1 MRKESSNQFTEGLV
15 SDLNPINTPNT
26 VLTDALNATII
37 TYDGNEFSLQNDRGN
52 YELKNCRLK
61 PNYIPVG
68 LKEYGDILY
77 IVSYNPLD
85 NHVEIGSYPSPL
97 MVSETEDGDTD
108 KQLKSTI
115 QTNIIDQGLTH
126 ENYTVLMENA
136 DAIVFDGDKF
146 KLNPGDK
153 YCLQS
158 SELDL
163 YKYETVDY
171 YILGE
176 DSNLHIVNDIIK
188 LDEASTDPNY
198 EHVPWTIPGWLNAK
212 IRLAE
217 LGVAG
222 INVKYFYAPKSDGDR
237 TAYFSFNLRVNVSDI
252 FLRENA
258 LTDWCENFDT
268 LKDLGFRVYIE
279 KQNGSKWES
288 VMNSEYAE
296 FSVSD
301 KAVDNN
307 VITLGSS
314 NYTEWYE
321 DCKIFWKNI
330 TGTIEGL
337 SNYSVVRVKCVP
349 FIREEDKYTI
359 LYDNLTQELIFDLTA
374 VDNEPWGLG
383 KSIYQFYKNENSVA
397 IYADVTGPL
406 ISSYPI
412 ELKYSVY
419 TLDNKKVLSGSF
431 SDYTG
436 IGENLFTLPI
446 SDKGLKAESI
456 YIIEFTFESDG
467 VVYDQQK
474 RFLITSEVFSE
485 FVDRPIYD
493 RDITFGEWFNYYWKK
508 FKSEYNITL
517 TASPEKPS
525 IIDYTS
531 EYTEEDER
539 YFAGG
544 KYNTFFPNVSPGLSN
559 QIFVKKGYSYPY
571 ILANLECKNSPI
583 EGGVWDY
590 IKVTDSFKYY
600 NDINDEWVKCSTGK
614 TVKVNDFIS
623 LILEYNKL
631 NMPFNFLSGMEVW
644 NATDPLKNFNS
655 NSQYGD
661 YTLQDLIFTLNVT
674 VYGRDGKDEE
684 TGEEIKK
691 TVVAEGSFR
700 NREYRLE
707 KSKGDYDVY
716 LTSVFDDIQDWL
728 QEALDVSKAPFLFLK
743 TQYKLDG
750 STLDWK
756 LNVSHCGQN
765 VTLDGGFEFN
775 WENDNS
781 KTLQYL
787 VFNSNKSGFPVVI
800 PFSENDGDLCFENL
814 CKELSIVTKNGHYE
828 SVDRYLLEVIEEK
841 NSDKKLQVQ
850 HIRLAD
856 VNSYYG
862 IDLLDESEKKYYI
875 QENPVLYSSI
885 FTDETENFQTENTFV
900 AYENIFEGSGNF
912 TYPNRSIGNNEGITE
927 LKGRLNILNSNSEQE
942 YKDCFTSVYIREYDT
957 RMSMFAT
964 CIGLYG
970 ASHLTINDSLIKA
983 LTQSYINYG
992 QTGFVLEYASKS
1004 KTYKPLISKVKNKT
1018 WSSLIGSTWLLYHN
1032 LNKVNSNTE
1041 VAGSVDINLLMGGVW
1056 SENPNLCLEQKWP
1069 WIYGV

>member
-115 QTNIIDQGLTH
+115 QTNIIDLGLTH

-158 SELDL
+158 SESDL
-163 YKYETVDY
+163 HKYETVDY

-301 KAVDNN
+301 KAVDSN

-314 NYTEWYE
+314 SYTEWYE

-330 TGTIEGL
+330 AGTIEGL

-493 RDITFGEWFNYYWKK
+493 RDVTFGEWFSYYWKK
-508 FKSEYNITL
+508 FKSEYNIAL

-544 KYNTFFPNVSPGLSN
+544 KYNTFFPNVTPGLSN

-571 ILANLECKNSPI
+571 ILANLECKNSPL

-590 IKVTDSFKYY
+590 IKITDSFKYY
-600 NDINDEWVKCSTGK
+600 NDINDEWIKCSTGK

-655 NSQYGD
+655 NSQYGN
-661 YTLQDLIFTLNVT
+661 YTLQDLMFTWKVEI
-674 VYGRDGKDEE
+674 YGRKGEDEE
-684 TGEEIKK
+684 GNDVKK
-691 TVVAEGSFR
+691 QIRLMGSFGDISYNLVASKEDATKTEVYKDLE
-700 NREYRLE
+700 NR
-707 KSKGDYDVY
+707 
-716 LTSVFDDIQDWL
+716 IQY
-728 QEALDVSKAPFLFLK
+728 ALNISKAPFLLLCV
-743 TQYKLDG
+743 QYKLNG
-750 STLDWK
+750 STLDWEMD
-756 LNVSHCGQN
+756 VSHCGQN
-765 VTLDGGFEFN
+765 VTLNGSFEFHFSS
-775 WENDNS
+775 DNS
-781 KTLQYL
+781 KTLYYL
-787 VFNSNKSGFPVVI
+787 AFNSTDSTVPVII
-800 PFSENDGDLCFENL
+800 PFSENDGVLCFDNL
-814 CKELSIVTKNGHYE
+814 CKELSIVTKEGYYE
-828 SVDRYLLEVIEEK
+828 SIDRYLLGVSDEK
-841 NSDKKLQVQ
+841 TSDKNLKIQ
-850 HIRLAD
+850 HVRTAQT
-856 VNSYYG
+856 NSYFG
-862 IDLLDESEKKYYI
+862 INLLDEKDKEYYV
-875 QENPVLYSSI
+875 NNNSVLYSTI
-885 FTDETENFQTENTFV
+885 FINETDKFETENTSI
-900 AYENIFEGSGNF
+900 AYEKSFEKSGNF
-912 TYPNRSIGNNEGITE
+912 AYPDRSTGNNEGITE
-927 LKGRLNILNSNSEQE
+927 LKGRLNVLSSNSEQE
-942 YKDCFTSVYIREYDT
+942 YKDWFESIYNREYDI
-957 RMSMFAT
+957 RKLNQGS
-964 CIGLYG
+964 CKGIYG
-970 ASHLTINDSLIKA
+970 NSHLTIKDPLVKA
-983 LTQSYINYG
+983 LTESYISYSTNMLLNPAKQDSNFQPENYLVKLNVWN
-992 QTGFVLEYASKS
+992 TMNPWSRW
-1004 KTYKPLISKVKNKT
+1004 LI
-1018 WSSLIGSTWLLYHN
+1018 YHN
-1032 LNKVNSNTE
+1032 PAKRYATDQYQALSC
-1041 VAGSVDINLLMGGVW
+1041 DINLLMGGVW